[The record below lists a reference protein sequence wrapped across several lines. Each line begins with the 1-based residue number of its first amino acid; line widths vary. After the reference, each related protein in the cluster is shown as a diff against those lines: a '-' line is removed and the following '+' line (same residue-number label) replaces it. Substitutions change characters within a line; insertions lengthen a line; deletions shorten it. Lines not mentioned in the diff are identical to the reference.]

1 MHSHHMNTRT
11 PDPFKC
17 LEGNTATDLKLTK
30 SLYATMRLAVDGH
43 VVYQATIERV
53 IRQNG

>member
-1 MHSHHMNTRT
+1 MNTRT